1 MFEWFQEG
9 TNIGFGMI
17 LRPLKLATW
26 LELLKDLEKKKDLHF
41 DFLVK
46 WELVNFET
54 NKVESFNLLLDR
66 NKMEKWD
73 KIENWT
79 QNKPR
84 IEDKM
89 RNENRTKIE
98 IGNWKKKWKLKKLEK
113 LRNENWKRIQNILAV
128 QRKLPNSSLPAP
140 TWYLKSEIER
150 KM

>member
-26 LELLKDLEKKKDLHF
+26 LELLKDLEKKKKDGMVFTVLHF

-46 WELVNFET
+46 WELVNFGV
-54 NKVESFNLLLDR
+54 NKVESFNLLR
-66 NKMEKWD
+66 IRH
-73 KIENWT
+73 KINQE
-79 QNKPR
+79 
-84 IEDKM
+84 
-89 RNENRTKIE
+89 
-98 IGNWKKKWKLKKLEK
+98 LKTK

-128 QRKLPNSSLPAP
+128 QCKVPNSSLS
-140 TWYLKSEIER
+140 TSICYLKSEIER

>member
-26 LELLKDLEKKKDLHF
+26 LELLKDLEKKKKDGMVFTVLHF

-46 WELVNFET
+46 WELVNFEA

-73 KIENWT
+73 KIGLHLHSQRTESHIHPAKKIGTHFFWGWFTNQMT
-79 QNKPR
+79 KSISDFSSQFQN
-84 IEDKM
+84 
-89 RNENRTKIE
+89 
-98 IGNWKKKWKLKKLEK
+98 
-113 LRNENWKRIQNILAV
+113 
-128 QRKLPNSSLPAP
+128 
-140 TWYLKSEIER
+140 
-150 KM
+150 

>member
-26 LELLKDLEKKKDLHF
+26 LELLKDLEKKKKDDMVFTVLHF
-41 DFLVK
+41 DFLFE
-46 WELVNFET
+46 WELVNFGV

-98 IGNWKKKWKLKKLEK
+98 IGNWKKLKIGKIEKWKLKEDPKYFSCS
-113 LRNENWKRIQNILAV
+113 V
-128 QRKLPNSSLPAP
+128 
-140 TWYLKSEIER
+140 
-150 KM
+150 